1 MLKKRDFISVTDL
14 SPAETLRLV
23 QRGAQGKA
31 RRGHRPLAGK
41 SVALLFEKPSLRTK
55 VSFQVGVEQLG
66 GYSLYMG
73 GEEVGLGAREPVSD
87 VARVLSGYVDCIV
100 ARVFRHEQLQELAE
114 YASIPVINA
123 LSDWEHPCQTMAD
136 LLTIYEHKGGLD
148 GLTLAYVGDGNNV
161 ARSLCLA
168 LPSVGMNFNCASPA
182 GYELDAESVAT
193 AISRV
198 DSRFRGN
205 DGGSG
210 NDSGGRNDGRGG
222 SVKIMRSPA
231 EAVAD
236 ADVVYTDVWASMGQE
251 SEAELRRQEFAG
263 YTVDPA
269 LMARAKPGALFMHD
283 MPAHYGEEV
292 PPGMLEHPQSVAYP
306 QAHNR
311 LHAQKAVLEFL
322 LGGSD

>member
-1 MLKKRDFISVTDL
+1 MSEKRDFISITDL
-14 SPAETLRLV
+14 SPAETRRLIE
-23 QRGAQGKA
+23 RAARGKA
-31 RRGHRPLAGK
+31 EPEGAPLAGK
-41 SVALLFEKPSLRTK
+41 TVALLFEKPSLRTK
-55 VSFQVGVEQLG
+55 VSFQVGVAQLG
-66 GYSLYMG
+66 GYSMYMG

-100 ARVFRHEQLQELAE
+100 ARVFRHEHLQELAE
-114 YASIPVINA
+114 YATVPVINA

-136 LLTIYEHKGGLD
+136 LLTIYEHKGGLQ

-168 LPSVGMNFNCASPA
+168 LPAVGMNFNCASPA

-193 AISRV
+193 ST
-198 DSRFRGN
+198 S
-205 DGGSG
+205 
-210 NDSGGRNDGRGG
+210 RGG
-222 SVKIMRSPA
+222 SELVEGESGVVRTMRSPA
-231 EAVAD
+231 EAVAT

-251 SEAELRRQEFAG
+251 GEAAQRRQEFVG

-269 LMARAKPGALFMHD
+269 LMAQARPGALFMHD

-322 LGGSD
+322 LGGEI

>member
-1 MLKKRDFISVTDL
+1 MNDKRDFISVTDL
-14 SPAETLRLV
+14 SPEETRAV
-23 QRGAQGKA
+23 IQRAALGKS
-31 RRGHRPLAGK
+31 RRGHGPLAGK

-55 VSFQVGVEQLG
+55 VSFQVAVEQLG

-73 GEEVGLGAREPVSD
+73 GDEVGLGVREPVSD

-100 ARVFRHEQLQELAE
+100 ARVFRHEDLQDLAS
-114 YASIPVINA
+114 YSSVPVVNA

-136 LLTIYEHKGGLD
+136 LLTIHEHKGSLD
-148 GLTLAYVGDGNNV
+148 SLTLAYIGDGNNV

-168 LPSVGMNFNCASPA
+168 LPATGMNFSIASPA
-182 GYELDAESVAT
+182 GYELDEETVAV
-193 AISRV
+193 AGK
-198 DSRFRGN
+198 RGVG
-205 DGGSG
+205 DV
-210 NDSGGRNDGRGG
+210 RT
-222 SVKIMRSPA
+222 MRSPVD
-231 EAVAD
+231 AVAA

-251 SEAELRRQEFAG
+251 SEAEERRKEFAG

-269 LMARAKPGALFMHD
+269 LMAKARPGALFMHD

-292 PPGMLEHPQSVAYP
+292 PPGMLEHPQSVAYS

-322 LGGSD
+322 LAGR

>member
-1 MLKKRDFISVTDL
+1 MTAKRDFISVTDL
-14 SPAETLRLV
+14 TPSETSDLIERAV
-23 QRGAQGKA
+23 DGKSQRSTG
-31 RRGHRPLAGK
+31 PLAGK

-55 VSFQVGVEQLG
+55 VSFQVAVEQLG

-73 GEEVGLGAREPVSD
+73 GEEVGLGVREPVSD

-100 ARVFRHEQLQELAE
+100 ARVFRHHDLLELAK
-114 YASIPVINA
+114 YASVPVINA

-136 LLTIYEHKGGLD
+136 LLTIREHKGGLE
-148 GLTLAYVGDGNNV
+148 GLTLTYVGDGNNV

-168 LPSVGMNFNCASPA
+168 LPAVGMNFNCASPN
-182 GYELDAESVAT
+182 GYELDEESVVEAKK
-193 AISRV
+193 
-198 DSRFRGN
+198 RGH
-205 DGGSG
+205 GAV
-210 NDSGGRNDGRGG
+210 RTL
-222 SVKIMRSPA
+222 RSPS
-231 EAVAD
+231 EAVSG

-251 SEAELRRQEFAG
+251 SEAAQRRQEFEG

-269 LMARAKPGALFMHD
+269 LMAQANAGALFMHD

-322 LGGSD
+322 LSGT